1 MNLKKT
7 VNEPK
12 RFNLLENRV
21 ENLERESVKLLERID
36 ILSVTLRKAVNAL
49 EVLHAQIQAEI
60 KDNDQ

>member
-1 MNLKKT
+1 MPNKAIT
-7 VNEPK
+7 
-12 RFNLLENRV
+12 LLERRV

-36 ILSVTLRKAVNAL
+36 ILSVNLRQTVNAL